1 MKSQGEVG
9 AGEGVGVEEGIGIGI
24 VMEGQEIQEKDA
36 GGVEIRTPNPSR
48 SAPHSHFEGMN

>member
-1 MKSQGEVG
+1 MG
-9 AGEGVGVEEGIGIGI
+9 AGEGVGVEEGIGIGIGI